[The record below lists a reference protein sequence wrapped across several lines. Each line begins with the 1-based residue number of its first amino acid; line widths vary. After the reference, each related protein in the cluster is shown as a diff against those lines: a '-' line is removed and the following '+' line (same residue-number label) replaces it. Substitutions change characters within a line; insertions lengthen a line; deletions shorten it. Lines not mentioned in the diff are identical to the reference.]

1 MIDSDKTFDK
11 FLSECLA
18 APSLCSIANA
28 TGPGTTVDSLKS
40 AIGEAFE
47 ELYKSQR
54 TMIGA
59 IGALTYQSGMV
70 PALLYDHIKRDVWQR
85 LYMPQ
90 RYAGAAD
97 MLALL
102 LARNFSIYETPPAST
117 APAEHAELPY
127 NEGRLSFWGITCSDT
142 SFRTSKIED
151 MFEGVRQQQAATAF
165 ADVYAPQL
173 WSCPRWKLE
182 PAERFDGKIKGTTK
196 TPILF
201 VNSEYDPITPMRSAE
216 TSSARFAGS
225 ALLRTN
231 ALGVSLP
238 SLCVHEFP
246 PTVLLLIN
254 LSASWTRLN

>member
-142 SFRTSKIED
+142 SFRTSKIKICSRVS
-151 MFEGVRQQQAATAF
+151 GSSKL
-165 ADVYAPQL
+165 QL
-173 WSCPRWKLE
+173 LSP
-182 PAERFDGKIKGTTK
+182 TSTH
-196 TPILF
+196 
-201 VNSEYDPITPMRSAE
+201 RSFG
-216 TSSARFAGS
+216 RVHAGS
-225 ALLRTN
+225 L
-231 ALGVSLP
+231 S
-238 SLCVHEFP
+238 P
-246 PTVLLLIN
+246 PRD
-254 LSASWTRLN
+254 SMARSKGQPRRRSCS